1 MVATK
6 LQIIPHHSN
15 ESERLPMKAS
25 VVVSPSEK
33 KLLGILVEYRFL
45 TVEILSRLL
54 DKGLRSV
61 QKQIRTMVKRGLIIT
76 TPRMKTS
83 GKGRPELILCL
94 SPIGQR
100 VILNQRENKR
110 EFARD
115 YFQLKGNVEHQLLI
129 NNFRTILSRYAN
141 DDTDLSMK
149 YLSSNLYQPSLNNF
163 SIKEKFIVGSTP
175 FEFIPDGVLT
185 LHSQKE
191 GKTLLFFL
199 EADMGTE
206 GIRGTGTSRNTIEQK
221 IMNYQLLFALNKY
234 ERYESVFGVNLTGF
248 RVLIV
253 VNSEERKELISR
265 FLKITE
271 NVGFVKCFELSS
283 ISQQLNGFLKESS
296 K

>member
-1 MVATK
+1 
-6 LQIIPHHSN
+6 
-15 ESERLPMKAS
+15 MKAS

-61 QKQIRTMVKRGLIIT
+61 QKQIKSMVKRGLIIT

-83 GKGRPELILCL
+83 GKGRPELILSL

-149 YLSSNLYQPSLNNF
+149 YLSSNLYHASLNNF
-163 SIKEKFIVGSTP
+163 SSKEKFIVGSTL
-175 FEFIPDGVLT
+175 FEFIPDGVFT

-191 GKTLLFFL
+191 GKTLLFYL

-206 GIRGTGTSRNTIEQK
+206 GIRGMGINRNTIEQK
-221 IMNYQLLFALNKY
+221 IINYQLLFAQKIY
-234 ERYESVFGVNLTGF
+234 KRYESIFAANLRGF

-253 VNSEERKELISR
+253 VNSAERKELILR
-265 FLKITE
+265 FLQMLANT
-271 NVGFVKCFELSS
+271 GFVKCLELSL
-283 ISQQLNGFLKESS
+283 IGQKLDGFPRKD
-296 K
+296 